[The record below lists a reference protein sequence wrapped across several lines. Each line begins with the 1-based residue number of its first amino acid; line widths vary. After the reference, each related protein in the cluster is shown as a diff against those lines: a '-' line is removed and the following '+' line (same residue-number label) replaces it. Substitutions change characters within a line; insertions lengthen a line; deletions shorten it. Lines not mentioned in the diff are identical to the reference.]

1 MKPELEEV
9 STVVMLFLSSIVIV
23 IRLIGMFS
31 KKIEKVEGL
40 LVEGDISVLF

>member
-31 KKIEKVEGL
+31 KKIEKVEGR